1 MRRKGGSVSL
11 VRRVESLLAPGGELA
26 RRWPRYEERTVQH
39 RLAADIARVIERGGT
54 LLAEAPTGVGKSL
67 AYLLPA
73 VLHAQEGR
81 GRVVVATC
89 TRSLQDQLYERDLPA
104 LLETLD
110 LRLACARLKG
120 KQNYL
125 CPRALLQ
132 VTGSGAEEEETLEEL
147 RRWAAADDEGD
158 LDRFPAS
165 DPEAMR
171 RLRGRLG
178 ADPHACTMLTC
189 RRGRECYWVRA
200 RRVAAQARVVIVNH
214 ALLALSGE
222 VDGLLPD
229 FDVLIVDEAHR
240 LEGVLL
246 GQLEVSVSRNRIEEA
261 LRLLGTGRARGARGY
276 TGTPG
281 GLLARVRGFA
291 LPLFAAQG
299 SGADGERDELDAL
312 GRRVT
317 QARQDAD
324 RFFAAIEP
332 RGERHAVYG
341 SRERYHSALELLGR
355 DLEPLEA
362 MLSHCNRFSRSLH
375 LLAEGLE
382 GVGGGV
388 TAEELVGE
396 LEQVAGRFAQLGS
409 DLDHLAEAASRDWVY
424 WRSASGRG
432 VELHGT
438 PVSVGEH
445 ARRLVIGR
453 ARAAVLTS
461 ATLSSGGDFGFLAER
476 LGLGAAWGTP
486 FETASY
492 PSPFPLE
499 RQMRVF
505 VFEGGGDEAEAV
517 SEVVSELARATG
529 RNQLVLFTAHERL
542 RRARERL
549 LGRPGGDGPLLAQEW
564 DGPASLLAERFRLER
579 GAVLLGVQSLWEG
592 VDFPGEALEI
602 LVVAKLPFSVPD
614 EPLVEARGERL
625 REQGLEPFQ
634 HDAVPEAV
642 LRFRQG
648 VGRLIRRGDD
658 RGVLVVCDPRLVT
671 ASYRRAFL
679 ESLPVVPERSRDARA
694 LAAEAAR
701 FLGVATAPLTG
712 EPPEKEP

>member
-1 MRRKGGSVSL
+1 MRGEGVRVSL
-11 VRRVESLLAPGGELA
+11 VREVETLLAPEGGLA
-26 RRWPRYEERTVQH
+26 LRWPRYEERAAQR
-39 RLAADIARVIERGGT
+39 RLAADIARVVEQGGV

-73 VLHAQEGR
+73 VLHAHAGAE
-81 GRVVVATC
+81 RVVIATC

-104 LLETLD
+104 LLEALD
-110 LRLACARLKG
+110 LRLPCARLKG

-125 CPRALLQ
+125 CPRALQLAD
-132 VTGSGAEEEETLEEL
+132 GRGAEEDDTLEEL
-147 RRWAAADDEGD
+147 RRWAAGDEEGD

-189 RRGRECYWVRA
+189 RKGRECYWVRA
-200 RRVAAQARVVIVNH
+200 RRAAAQARMVVVNH

-222 VDGLLPD
+222 VEGLLPD
-229 FDVLIVDEAHR
+229 FDVLVVDEAHR

-246 GQLEVSVSRNRIEEA
+246 GQLEVTVSRNRVDEV
-261 LRLLGTGRARGARGY
+261 LRLVGSGRRRGARAADGLPA
-276 TGTPG
+276 GA

-291 LPLFAAQG
+291 LPLFAG
-299 SGADGERDELDAL
+299 SRGSAANEREELEAL
-312 GRRVT
+312 AERVT
-317 QARQDAD
+317 RARAD
-324 RFFAAIEP
+324 TERFFQAIEP
-332 RGERHAVYG
+332 TGERHEVYG
-341 SRERYHSALELLGR
+341 ARERYRTALELLGR
-355 DLEPLEA
+355 DLEPLESILA
-362 MLSHCNRFSRSLH
+362 HCNRFSRSLH
-375 LLAEGLE
+375 LLAEDLNGL
-382 GVGGGV
+382 GAGA
-388 TAEELVGE
+388 TADELVGE
-396 LEQVAGRFAQLGS
+396 LEQVGARFAQLGA
-409 DLDHLAEAASRDWVY
+409 DLGQLAEATHRDWVY
-424 WRSASGRG
+424 WRTAGGRG
-432 VELHGT
+432 VELHGA

-461 ATLSSGGDFGFLAER
+461 ATLSTGGDFGFLAER
-476 LGLGAAWGTP
+476 LGLGDSWGLP
-486 FETASY
+486 YETASY

-499 RQMRVF
+499 RQMKVF
-505 VFEGGGDEAEAV
+505 VYEGNGGEAEAV
-517 SEVVSELARATG
+517 SEVVAELARATG

-549 LGRPGGDGPLLAQEW
+549 LGLAARGPLLAQEW

-648 VGRLIRRGDD
+648 VGRLIRRSDD
-658 RGVLVVCDPRLVT
+658 RGILVVCDARLAT
-671 ASYRRAFL
+671 ASYRRPFL
-679 ESLPVVPERSRDARA
+679 GALPVAPERTRDARA
-694 LAAEAAR
+694 LARAAAR
-701 FLGVATAPLTG
+701 FLGVPAPAAPDG
-712 EPPEKEP
+712 EPRT